1 MVAEFVTVNSY
12 SEGEVVIPEQTLC
25 NSGVWIVLKGRL
37 DGNEMVLNL
46 FDIAGDN
53 HIQDSTSE

>member
-25 NSGVWIVLKGRL
+25 NSGVWIVLKGCL

-53 HIQDSTSE
+53 HI